1 MPAYQ
6 MDLDKFAG
14 YDAQVMG
21 MSVDSVYS
29 HIAWQRNDVGM
40 LDYPLASDFYP
51 HGEVATKFDILREG
65 RPVPGI
71 NERAI
76 FIIDKEGVIV
86 FAKVYDLAQQ
96 PDNEEVFEVLRRLQ
110 GVDNTQVSGTSA
122 DPTAGSVCPAPPRD
136 FER

>member
-6 MDLDKFAG
+6 MDLEKFAG

-29 HIAWQRNDVGM
+29 HIAWQRNDIGF

-51 HGEVATKFDILREG
+51 HGDVAKKFDIFREE
-65 RPVPGI
+65 RPIPGI

-76 FIIDKEGVIV
+76 FIVDKQGVIV
-86 FAKVYDLAQQ
+86 FAKVYDLGQQ

-110 GVDNTQVSGTSA
+110 GVDVSKEDGTPAGPGS
-122 DPTAGSVCPAPPRD
+122 GSVCPSPRKNL
-136 FER
+136 E